1 MVPDLEWY
9 VNGYMNRKESNDEEQ
24 VSQAAI
30 EFMKGTCLRLE
41 ESRSTIRR
49 RLIDSFRGSGHRWM
63 WDYASLAAALA
74 KHGFVD
80 IKRFTQGESDDEMF
94 LRCERD
100 HMFGDENGT
109 FGLPI
114 QCVKP

>member
-9 VNGYMNRKESNDEEQ
+9 ANGYMNRKESNDEEQ

-30 EFMKGTCLRLE
+30 EFMKGTCLGLE

-80 IKRFTQGESDDEMF
+80 IKRFTQGMSDDEMF
-94 LRCERD
+94 LMPELN
-100 HMFGDENGT
+100 HQFGDNDNPDYRLSARNP
-109 FGLPI
+109 F
-114 QCVKP
+114 